1 MVSMQQGLRNLVI
14 IAVLAGG
21 LVALVLGAGLLG
33 LALCVF
39 GVWQLTLVLRAKPG
53 LLVDQRWADREGKPR
68 IRSK

>member
-1 MVSMQQGLRNLVI
+1 MVRMQQGLRNLVI
-14 IAVLAGG
+14 TGVFAGG

-33 LALCVF
+33 LALCLF
-39 GVWQLTLVLRAKPG
+39 AVWQFTLVLRAKPG